1 MSPIA
6 PGFRALKARKLR
18 TLLERELGYTLA
30 SSKGGSH
37 RKLKCEGRP
46 TLTFAWHDGD
56 EIGGA
61 MIRTILVRQVGLSV
75 DEAKELVRRA

>member
-6 PGFRALKARKLR
+6 PGFGAMKARRLR
-18 TLLERELGYTLA
+18 TLLERELGYKLV

-37 RKLKCEGRP
+37 RKLASEGRP
-46 TLTFAWHDGD
+46 QLTFAWHDGD
-56 EIGGA
+56 EIGAA
-61 MIRTILVRQVGLSV
+61 MVRTILVRQVGLSL